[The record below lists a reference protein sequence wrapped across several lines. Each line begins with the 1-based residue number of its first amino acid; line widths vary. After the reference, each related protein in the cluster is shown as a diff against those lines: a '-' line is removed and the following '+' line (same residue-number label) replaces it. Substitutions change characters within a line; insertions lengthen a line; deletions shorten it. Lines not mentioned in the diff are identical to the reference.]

1 MDVLPAM
8 SPPTHVPRRNRPN
21 GDDAHISSQRNTR
34 FFCHTFAVT
43 SQDADALCRE
53 HHSEFVFWCDTTMNI
68 TFASV
73 LVTFCCQ
80 STKADS
86 RVPMTGICWARSLWI
101 MFLGPEFWCV
111 PRTMRT
117 QFDLMHV
124 TSFRRPFLHA
134 LPKERLVV
142 FGTHGI
148 NKNGLRGDAIIQ
160 F

>member
-1 MDVLPAM
+1 MFFLQYLHQHTFQEE
-8 SPPTHVPRRNRPN
+8 THRMVTMHTFLHKETP
-21 GDDAHISSQRNTR
+21 G
-34 FFCHTFAVT
+34 FFCYTFAVT

-53 HHSEFVFWCDTTMNI
+53 HHSEFVFWYDTTMNI

-80 STKADS
+80 NTKADS
-86 RVPMTGICWARSLWI
+86 RVPVAGICWARSLWI

-148 NKNGLRGDAIIQ
+148 NENGLGGNAIIQ